1 MNLDYDTYFEYHDQS
16 YEVIEKVAHYYGLEL
31 KDIRWDHF
39 RDYVIDVENVKI
51 VPYDFGNVSSKLF
64 SANILKMGNAV
75 GISYNISMVYGRQ
88 RFSILHE
95 IGHYFFDFNQDDY
108 RQGFSELLNGQGY
121 QEEDI
126 PKEYRAN
133 VFASL
138 AMANNEAIRNSLNSG
153 MTFYELCREFELS
166 NAALY
171 VRLLDLLT
179 MLFRLNHNIAR
190 QAVNSYRYYNDNSK
204 IVRIIKIGL

>member
-1 MNLDYDTYFEYHDQS
+1 MDLDYDTYFEYHDQS
-16 YEVIEKVAHYYGLEL
+16 YQVIEKVADYYGFEL
-31 KDIRWDHF
+31 KNLRWDHF
-39 RDYVIDVENVKI
+39 RDYIIDVENVKI
-51 VPYDFGNVSSKLF
+51 IPYEFGDVSSKLF
-64 SANILKMGNAV
+64 SANILKMGNKV
-75 GISYNISMVYGRQ
+75 GITYNNSMVYGRQ

-95 IGHYFFDFNQDDY
+95 IGHYFFDFNQEEY

-121 QEEDI
+121 STEDM
-126 PKEYRAN
+126 PRELRAN

-138 AMANNEAIRNSLNSG
+138 AMANNEALRECLKNG
-153 MTFYELCREFELS
+153 MNFSKLCNEFQLS

-179 MLFRLNHNIAR
+179 MLFRLNPNVAR
-190 QAVNSYRYYNDNSK
+190 QAVNSYRYSGDNTK